1 MNVVDLEEVQYD
13 LEQDGVQVR
22 EQLARRIWEK
32 AGWATVAI
40 SFRER
45 DGSSGPGADGEWKP
59 AKLALLRF
67 RRLDGVW
74 KKQAS
79 LTMSG
84 ADAAELGAALA
95 EWFDASVSAS

>member
-1 MNVVDLEEVQYD
+1 MNVVDLDEVQYD
-13 LEQDGVQVR
+13 LEQDGTQVR
-22 EQLARRIWEK
+22 EQLARRVWEK

-45 DGSSGPGADGEWKP
+45 DRDGEWKP

-67 RRLDGVW
+67 RRLDEVW

-79 LTMSG
+79 LTLSG
-84 ADAAELGAALA
+84 ADAAELGAALG
-95 EWFDASVSAS
+95 EWFAGSVSAS